1 LDNSA
6 LSECVN
12 IISLSYSGSSF
23 FTSSATIRLSLWWHD
38 IPAGPKIPDIVNVIV
53 EIPKGSQNKY
63 EYDRKTNMI
72 RLDRV
77 LFSPI
82 FYVGDY
88 GMIPQTLSGDG
99 DPLDVLVL
107 VTNPTYPGILIEA
120 RPIGLLKMKD
130 GKRID
135 NKILC
140 VANNDPR
147 YSRYRNIK
155 NVEEHTLKEIYHFFQ
170 VYKDLEGKKVQ
181 VIGWE
186 SVSKAKTIIRSAI
199 KSYKEQKT
207 Q

>member
-1 LDNSA
+1 M
-6 LSECVN
+6 
-12 IISLSYSGSSF
+12 
-23 FTSSATIRLSLWWHD
+23 WHD
-38 IPAGPKIPDIVNVIV
+38 IPAGSKIPHMINVIV

-88 GMIPQTLSGDG
+88 GMIPQTLSDDG
-99 DPLDVLVL
+99 DALDVLVL

-130 GKRID
+130 GKKID

-147 YSRYRNIK
+147 YSRYKNISD
-155 NVEEHTLKEIYHFFQ
+155 VEEHTLKEIHHFFQ

-186 SVSKAKTIIRSAI
+186 SASKAKKIILNAINCYKGQTKTRLKSSRS
-199 KSYKEQKT
+199 
-207 Q
+207 